1 MERKFLYKAKSFPEG
16 EIFIGGSKSESNRLL
31 ILNEL
36 FGNQLQIKNL
46 SDSEDTVL
54 LQKALT
60 ATSDTIDVHHAGT
73 AMRFLTAFFAIQE
86 NRNTVLT
93 GSERMKQ
100 RPIGILVEALRS
112 MGAEIAYLEKQGFPP
127 LLIKGRKPEKN
138 FVELDGGVSSQFI
151 SSLIL
156 IAPKLEN
163 GLAIRLRGK
172 TTSLPYL
179 KMTIKWLKKL
189 GIRIEE
195 SQDQIKIYSEKEI
208 QPQTLVVE
216 SDWSSASYFYS
227 LAALSKDSEIKLNTY
242 FTDSFQGDASLVQI
256 FRDHFGIETH
266 FNSNQLTLSKMKDF
280 HIHNFEMNLN
290 DTPDLAQTI
299 AVTAAGLKIKCKLT
313 GLETLNIKETN
324 RLTALRTELRKVGAL
339 AEITPDSLE
348 IIGFI
353 EINELPFIK
362 TYQDHRM
369 AMSFAPLCMLM
380 DLEIENPRVVE
391 KSYPNFWK
399 DLEKL
404 FRK

>member
-31 ILNEL
+31 ILNKL

-60 ATSDTIDVHHAGT
+60 ATGDTIDVHHAGT

-195 SQDQIKIYSEKEI
+195 TQDQIKIYSEKEI

-348 IIGFI
+348 IIGFM

>member
-31 ILNEL
+31 ILNKL

-60 ATSDTIDVHHAGT
+60 ATGDTIDVHHAGT

-112 MGAEIAYLEKQGFPP
+112 MGAEITYLEKQGFPP

-195 SQDQIKIYSEKEI
+195 TQDQIKIYSEKEI

-348 IIGFI
+348 IIGFM

>member
-36 FGNQLQIKNL
+36 FDNRLQIKNL

-60 ATSDTIDVHHAGT
+60 ETGDTIDVHHAGT

-100 RPIGILVEALRS
+100 RPIRVLVEALRS

-127 LLIKGRKPEKN
+127 LLIKGRKPKKD

-151 SSLIL
+151 SALML

-163 GLAIRLRGK
+163 GLTIRLRGE

-179 KMTIKWLKKL
+179 KMTIKWLKKI

-195 SQDQIKIYSEKEI
+195 SQDQIKIHPEKEI

-266 FNSNQLTLSKMKDF
+266 LNNNRLILSTINNFCAHD
-280 HIHNFEMNLN
+280 FEMNLN

-313 GLETLNIKETN
+313 GLGTLNIKETN
-324 RLTALRTELRKVGAL
+324 RLTALKTELRKVGAL
-339 AEITPDSLE
+339 AEITPYSLE
-348 IIGFI
+348 ITGFT

-362 TYQDHRM
+362 TYEDHRM

-380 DLEIENPRVVE
+380 DLEVENPQVVE

>member
-31 ILNEL
+31 ILNKL

-60 ATSDTIDVHHAGT
+60 ATGDTIDVHHAGT

-112 MGAEIAYLEKQGFPP
+112 MGAEITYLEKQGFPP

-195 SQDQIKIYSEKEI
+195 TQDQIKIYSEKEI

-348 IIGFI
+348 ITGFM

-369 AMSFAPLCMLM
+369 AMSFSPLCMLM